1 MNGNVSFS
9 IKFRT
14 RITKSLPNFSPWK
27 RPEHPKDV
35 TINNIYN
42 SISQWV
48 NKSACDDSTPQYKKW
63 QQTGSSMEYGRL
75 RFNSQSSHTKDL
87 KN

>member
-1 MNGNVSFS
+1 MSFPAKQMNGNVSFS

-35 TINNIYN
+35 TINNIYD
-42 SISQWV
+42 SISQ
-48 NKSACDDSTPQYKKW
+48 
-63 QQTGSSMEYGRL
+63 
-75 RFNSQSSHTKDL
+75 
-87 KN
+87 